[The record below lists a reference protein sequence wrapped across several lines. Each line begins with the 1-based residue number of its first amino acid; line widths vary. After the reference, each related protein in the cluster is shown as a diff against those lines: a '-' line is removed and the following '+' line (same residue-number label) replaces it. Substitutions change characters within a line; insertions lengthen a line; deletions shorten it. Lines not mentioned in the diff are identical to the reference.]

1 VPDEVA
7 GQHAGADPVVEAVVD
22 GPQVQVVGFDDAE
35 VAFDLG
41 QVLVADDHPGRVQL
55 GGVDVG
61 A

>member
-1 VPDEVA
+1 V
-7 GQHAGADPVVEAVVD
+7 GADPVVEAVVD